1 MEPTGHSGSTAM
13 TRRKT
18 SQFKASAAL
27 VALVALP
34 AALAAPAAAFCGFT
48 ARKLAP
54 GNLGLLQQYRHTASD
69 SLRCEDSEAIG
80 AKRTCRERRERVD
93 LTKMTHQQHWLCTA
107 TMVLMP
113 L

>member
-34 AALAAPAAAFCGFT
+34 AALAAPARRMLQSDAANHWND
-48 ARKLAP
+48 KL
-54 GNLGLLQQYRHTASD
+54 SD
-69 SLRCEDSEAIG
+69 AEKCIG
-80 AKRTCRERRERVD
+80 
-93 LTKMTHQQHWLCTA
+93 
-107 TMVLMP
+107 
-113 L
+113 